1 MNVVEFMADVDD
13 GVIKIPEKYRDEID
27 SKVKVVLYNPKKTAK
42 SIEDLFEGFSG
53 EYEPV
58 EIDWGRPVGKEIW

>member
-1 MNVVEFMADVDD
+1 MN
-13 GVIKIPEKYRDEID
+13 
-27 SKVKVVLYNPKKTAK
+27 KVVLYNPKKTAK
-42 SIEDLFEGFSG
+42 CIEDLFEGFSG